1 MIVAGI
7 DLAALFPRCFNI
19 RRGAYTTLLIAVV
32 CQPWQLYNGATNFL
46 SVVGGYSV
54 FLAPFLSINLA
65 DYYVVRRRNLK
76 LTDLYDFSERSI
88 YWFTYGVNW
97 RAVVAWVMG
106 VWPVMP
112 GYVQHIRAPKV
123 ELAGWSQI
131 YYLTVWVGFIVPAA
145 VYLVLDCVWPIQDR
159 YDVDDQDYFGTFE
172 EKIEIIDGRVDGD
185 SDVLSEVIAVG
196 VSRNEKV

>member
-7 DLAALFPRCFNI
+7 DLAATFPRYFNI
-19 RRGAYTTLLIAVV
+19 RRGAYTTLLIAIV

-65 DYYVVRRRNLK
+65 DYYTVRKRNLK
-76 LTDLYDFSERSI
+76 LTDLYDFSDRSI

-106 VWPVMP
+106 VWLVMP
-112 GYVQHIRAPKV
+112 GYVQHIRAPEV
-123 ELAGWSQI
+123 ELPGWSQI
-131 YYLTVWVGFIVPAA
+131 YYLTVWVGFVVPAA
-145 VYLVLDCVWPIQDR
+145 VYLVLDRVWPIQNR
-159 YDVDDQDYFGTFE
+159 CDVDDQDYFGTFE
-172 EKIEIIDGRVDGD
+172 EKIEVIDGRVDRR
-185 SDVLSEVIAVG
+185 SDASSEVVALG
-196 VSRNEKV
+196 VKGHEKV

>member
-7 DLAALFPRCFNI
+7 DLAATFPRYFTI
-19 RRGAYTTLLIAVV
+19 RRGAYTTLSIAII
-32 CQPWQLYNGATNFL
+32 CQPWQLYNGASNFL

-65 DYYVVRRRNLK
+65 DYYIIRKRNLK

-97 RAVVAWVMG
+97 RAVVAWGMG
-106 VWPVMP
+106 VWLVMP

-123 ELAGWSQI
+123 ELRGWSQI

-145 VYLVLDCVWPIQDR
+145 VYLALDLAWPIR
-159 YDVDDQDYFGTFE
+159 NRCNVDDEDYFGTFE
-172 EKIEIIDGRVDGD
+172 EKGGVIDGRREEG
-185 SDVLSEVIAVG
+185 SDVSGEVVAVG
-196 VSRNEKV
+196 VKGSEKV